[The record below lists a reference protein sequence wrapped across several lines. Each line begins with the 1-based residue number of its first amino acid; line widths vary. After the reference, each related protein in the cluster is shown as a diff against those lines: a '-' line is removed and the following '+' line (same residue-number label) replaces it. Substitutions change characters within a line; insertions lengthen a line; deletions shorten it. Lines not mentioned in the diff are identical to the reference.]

1 MEQGKGYKSKI
12 VSVIIMIIRIILIL
26 LGLYIL
32 NLYIGPLI
40 SLGVINAGNV
50 FGFAVA
56 GVLIGIGAFW
66 NPFFGFIKKLWESRA
81 GKAAISVFCALLL
94 VFCTVFFATLYQV
107 VKHSKYT
114 AENQSTVLVLGC
126 QIRGSVPSNTL
137 KARCIVASN
146 YMKNHP
152 EAVTIATGGQGADED
167 LSEGQCIFNLMTE
180 NGVDAERIYIEDKST
195 NTDQNIANAKKI
207 IDENGFSTD
216 VAVATSEYHQYRA
229 SMICKKNGL
238 NAASIPSRSSKRAK
252 PTFFTREVFGV
263 WAQWLKGVKN

>member
-1 MEQGKGYKSKI
+1 
-12 VSVIIMIIRIILIL
+12 MIIRIVLIL

-50 FGFAVA
+50 FGFAVSGA
-56 GVLIGIGAFW
+56 LIGIGAFW
-66 NPFFGFIKKLWESRA
+66 NPFLGFIKKLWSNGT
-81 GKAAISVFCALLL
+81 GKAVFSVFCALLI
-94 VFCTVFFATLYQV
+94 VFCTVFFATLAQV
-107 VKHSKYT
+107 IKHSKYT
-114 AENQSTVLVLGC
+114 ADNQSTVIVLGC
-126 QIRGSVPSNTL
+126 QIRGSVPSMTL
-137 KARCIVASN
+137 KARCRVASD
-146 YMKNHP
+146 YMKEHP

-180 NGVDAERIYIEDKST
+180 NGVDKSRIYIEDKST
-195 NTDQNIANAKKI
+195 NTDQNVANAKKI
-207 IDENGFSTD
+207 IDEKGFSSD

-263 WAQWLKGVKN
+263 WAQWLKEIKN